1 MRSVLPGLLF
11 AAGAVVVLMPPA
23 TAQTGEAA
31 SEPRIVTM
39 HRDPPIQTFHDL
51 QRHMSSKDNRK

>member
-11 AAGAVVVLMPPA
+11 AAGAVAALMPPA

-31 SEPRIVTM
+31 SEPRIVVM
-39 HRDPPIQTFHDL
+39 HPDPPI
-51 QRHMSSKDNRK
+51 